1 MELRED
7 LAPVKRR
14 AAVLVALALVA
25 LAVLLLRLVQLQ
37 IVDGASWRRAAEN
50 NRLRRIPVA
59 SQRGRIYDR
68 RGIVLADN
76 IPTWQLLLFPDEAH
90 DIQDTL
96 LFVAQMGVADAA
108 TLRNLEAERRLAR
121 LAPLVLA
128 DDLTWE
134 QVAKVRAHQSD
145 HPELAVVNAFRRSY
159 PLAGATAHAVGH
171 LRLVSRQ
178 EVDADPGLDQNTLV
192 GATGVEALRNAL
204 LAGSDGT
211 RYEVVSAV
219 GQPIGVVRE
228 SAPVPGRDVATTLD
242 YHLQQVAAQ
251 ALGDRTGTVVALEPA
266 TGAVRVLY
274 SSPSFDPNIFVGRLS
289 RTEWQ
294 QLTEDPGRPLTD
306 RSLQG
311 VYPPGST
318 IKPFFA
324 LAGLAEGEIT
334 PDSGVTCHGGVTLY
348 GHPFRCWRR
357 GGHGG
362 VGVVRSLE
370 VSCDSFYYQLGY
382 RMGIDRMARW
392 LRRFGFDGPT
402 GIGFGQELTGLV
414 GTPEWA
420 REVRGTPWY
429 AGEAISVAIGQGP
442 LLVTNMQLA
451 RAYAVLA
458 NGGRLVTPHLVASAD
473 VPPPVDLGLDPQ
485 HLALVVEGLTRVVH
499 GGEGTAHFLS
509 RLPMAG
515 KTGTSQVARL
525 QEGVRAQDLPEH
537 LRHHAL
543 FVGWAPLDRPKL
555 VVAAVVE
562 HGIGGSTAA
571 APVVGAI
578 IEAAIADWS
587 GTGEGEATP
596 SSDRS
601 VPARARHGEAEGGA
615 GSAPAPASASAV
627 PSGSPPNPL
636 PTADPG

>member
-14 AAVLVALALVA
+14 AAVLVALALLA
-25 LAVLLLRLVQLQ
+25 LTVLMLRLVQVQ

-68 RGIVLADN
+68 RGTVLADN
-76 IPTWQLLLFPDEAH
+76 VPTWQLLLFPDEAK
-90 DIQDTL
+90 DIQQTL
-96 LFVAQMGVADAA
+96 LFVARTGIADAA

-121 LAPLVLA
+121 LAPVVLA
-128 DDLTWE
+128 DNLTWE
-134 QVAKVRAHQSD
+134 QVARVRAHQSD

-159 PLAGATAHAVGH
+159 PLGGTTAHAIGH
-171 LRLVSRQ
+171 LRLVSRD
-178 EVDADPGLDQNTLV
+178 EVDANPGLDQNTLV
-192 GATGVEALRNAL
+192 GAIGVEALQNAF
-204 LAGSDGT
+204 LAGTDGT
-211 RYEVVSAV
+211 RFEVVSAV

-228 SAPVPGRDVATTLD
+228 TAPSPGRDVATTLD
-242 YHLQQVAAQ
+242 VHLQQVAAQ
-251 ALGDRTGTVVALEPA
+251 ALGEHSGTVVALEPA

-274 SSPSFDPNIFVGRLS
+274 SAPTFDPNIFVGRLS

-294 QLTEDPGRPLTD
+294 QLTEDPGRPLND

-334 PDSGVTCHGGVTLY
+334 ADSGITCHGGVTLY

-362 VGVVRSLE
+362 VGLVRSLE

-392 LRRFGFDGPT
+392 LRRFGFDAST
-402 GIGFGQELTGLV
+402 GIGLGQELTGLV

-442 LLVTNMQLA
+442 LLVTNIQLV

-473 VPPPVDLGLDPQ
+473 VPPPVELGLDPQ

-499 GGEGTAHFLS
+499 GGEGTAAFLA
-509 RLPMAG
+509 RLPLAG
-515 KTGTSQVARL
+515 KTGTAQVARL

-578 IEAAIADWS
+578 IEAAIADWN
-587 GTGEGEATP
+587 GTGEEQGEGSSA
-596 SSDRS
+596 SDRS
-601 VPARARHGEAEGGA
+601 GSA
-615 GSAPAPASASAV
+615 SAPAPAPAV

-636 PTADPG
+636 PAEDPG

>member
-1 MELRED
+1 
-7 LAPVKRR
+7 
-14 AAVLVALALVA
+14 
-25 LAVLLLRLVQLQ
+25 
-37 IVDGASWRRAAEN
+37 
-50 NRLRRIPVA
+50 
-59 SQRGRIYDR
+59 
-68 RGIVLADN
+68 
-76 IPTWQLLLFPDEAH
+76 
-90 DIQDTL
+90 
-96 LFVAQMGVADAA
+96 
-108 TLRNLEAERRLAR
+108 
-121 LAPLVLA
+121 
-128 DDLTWE
+128 
-134 QVAKVRAHQSD
+134 
-145 HPELAVVNAFRRSY
+145 
-159 PLAGATAHAVGH
+159 
-171 LRLVSRQ
+171 
-178 EVDADPGLDQNTLV
+178 
-192 GATGVEALRNAL
+192 
-204 LAGSDGT
+204 
-211 RYEVVSAV
+211 
-219 GQPIGVVRE
+219 
-228 SAPVPGRDVATTLD
+228 
-242 YHLQQVAAQ
+242 
-251 ALGDRTGTVVALEPA
+251 VVALEPA

-274 SSPSFDPNIFVGRLS
+274 SAPTFDPNIFVGRLS

-294 QLTEDPGRPLTD
+294 QLTQDPGRPLND

-318 IKPFFA
+318 IKPFYA

-334 PDSGVTCHGGVTLY
+334 ADSGITCHGGVTLY

-362 VGVVRSLE
+362 VGLVRSLE

-392 LRRFGFDGPT
+392 LRRFGFDAPT
-402 GIGFGQELTGLV
+402 GIGLGQELTGLV

-442 LLVTNMQLA
+442 LLVTNIQLA

-499 GGEGTAHFLS
+499 GGEGTAAFLA

-515 KTGTSQVARL
+515 KTGTAQVARL

-571 APVVGAI
+571 APVVGAV

-587 GTGEGEATP
+587 GTVDEQGEGSPA
-596 SSDRS
+596 SDRS
-601 VPARARHGEAEGGA
+601 GPA
-615 GSAPAPASASAV
+615 SAPAPASASAV
-627 PSGSPPNPL
+627 SSGSPPNPL
-636 PTADPG
+636 PAEDPG

>member
-14 AAVLVALALVA
+14 AALLVALTLAALV
-25 LAVLLLRLVQLQ
+25 VLLLRLVQLQ
-37 IVDGASWRRAAEN
+37 IIEGASWRRAAEN

-59 SQRGRIYDR
+59 TQRGRIYDR
-68 RGIVLADN
+68 RGVVLADN
-76 IPTWQLLLFPDEAH
+76 VPTWQLLLFPDEAPK
-90 DIQDTL
+90 IEETL
-96 LFVAQMGVADAA
+96 LFVARLGIADVA
-108 TLRNLEAERRLAR
+108 TLRNLQAERELAR

-128 DDLTWE
+128 DDLSWE
-134 QVAKVRAHQSD
+134 QVAKIRSHQSD
-145 HPELAVVNAFRRSY
+145 HPELAVTNAFRRAY
-159 PLAGATAHAVGH
+159 PLAGTTAHVVGH
-171 LRLVSRQ
+171 LRMVTRD
-178 EVDADPGLDQNTLV
+178 EVEADPGLDQNALV
-192 GATGVEALRNAL
+192 GATGVEALRNGF

-219 GQPIGVVRE
+219 GQPIGVVRD
-228 SAPVPGRDVATTLD
+228 SPPVAGRDVGTTLD
-242 YHLQQVAAQ
+242 VRLQQTAAL

-274 SSPSFDPNIFVGRLS
+274 SSPTFDPNIFVGRLS
-289 RTEWQ
+289 HSQWEE
-294 QLTEDPGRPLTD
+294 LTADPGRPLND

-311 VYPPGST
+311 AYPPGST
-318 IKPFFA
+318 IKPFYT

-334 PDSGVTCHGGVTLY
+334 PDSAVTCHGGVTLY

-370 VSCDSFYYQLGY
+370 VSCDSFYYLLGY
-382 RMGIDRMARW
+382 RLGIDRMARW
-392 LRRFGFDGPT
+392 LRRFGFAEPT
-402 GIGFGQELTGLV
+402 GIGLGPELTGLV

-442 LLVTNMQLA
+442 VLATSLQLA

-473 VPPPVDLGLDPQ
+473 VPPPVDLGLDPR

-499 GGEGTAHFLS
+499 GGEGTAAFLA

-515 KTGTSQVARL
+515 KTGTAQVARL
-525 QEGVRAQDLPEH
+525 REGVRAQDLPEH

-543 FVGWAPLDRPKL
+543 FVGWAPLDRPRL

-562 HGIGGSTAA
+562 HGVGGSTAA
-571 APVVGAI
+571 APVVAQV
-578 IEAAIADWS
+578 IEAAMEEWN
-587 GTGEGEATP
+587 GTHEKE
-596 SSDRS
+596 
-601 VPARARHGEAEGGA
+601 VVEGGA
-615 GSAPAPASASAV
+615 GDGAAPALAPALVTAEPQAKPDP
-627 PSGSPPNPL
+627 PSHPNQI
-636 PTADPG
+636 PTDDPG